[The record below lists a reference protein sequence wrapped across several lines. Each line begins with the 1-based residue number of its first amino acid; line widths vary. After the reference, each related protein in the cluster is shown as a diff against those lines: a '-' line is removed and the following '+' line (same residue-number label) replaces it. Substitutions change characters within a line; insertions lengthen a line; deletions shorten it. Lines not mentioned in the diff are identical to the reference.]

1 MEAPRADLCLPASPG
16 GHLELLAAL
25 VPAYAEIAHLFITP
39 VGGLPD
45 QLAASGHRVARLVNP
60 HRNPARLPRN
70 VAQALAL
77 VAREHP
83 RVVLTSGA
91 GLTVPFCLAAKARGA
106 RLIFIETMARVHGG
120 SATGRLLYRVAD
132 RFLVQWPELLAVYP
146 RAELCRPVLLEP
158 ILSRAAEPR
167 GGTLI
172 MTGNHTDRFDRLLE
186 LADLAASRGLL
197 PEPIVAQ
204 DATSSYRPVNFEVVP
219 RLAFDELQKHVADSR
234 VIISHGGAG
243 FISATVRA
251 GRKPLVLPRRG
262 SLGEHVD
269 DHQVAMVAKLASLGL
284 VVSLDAT
291 PLEEAIA
298 RAEEAPGPDA
308 PLEGADAVERVRE
321 LLAEAL

>member
-1 MEAPRADLCLPASPG
+1 
-16 GHLELLAAL
+16 
-25 VPAYAEIAHLFITP
+25 
-39 VGGLPD
+39 
-45 QLAASGHRVARLVNP
+45 
-60 HRNPARLPRN
+60 
-70 VAQALAL
+70 
-77 VAREHP
+77 
-83 RVVLTSGA
+83 
-91 GLTVPFCLAAKARGA
+91 
-106 RLIFIETMARVHGG
+106 
-120 SATGRLLYRVAD
+120 
-132 RFLVQWPELLAVYP
+132 
-146 RAELCRPVLLEP
+146 
-158 ILSRAAEPR
+158 
-167 GGTLI
+167 
-172 MTGNHTDRFDRLLE
+172 
-186 LADLAASRGLL
+186 
-197 PEPIVAQ
+197 
-204 DATSSYRPVNFEVVP
+204 
-219 RLAFDELQKHVADSR
+219 